1 MEKQKIKVMQLI
13 SHMDEG
19 GAQRI
24 VLNYLEDLKN
34 DSDIETK
41 LYVYRKATNS
51 HWDKIIKEKELN
63 VEYLNAQASKVKIP
77 YIKRWFNRRLA
88 EKQWEKA
95 IKEFK
100 PDVVH
105 VHISEFLLFT
115 LKPIVNSRV
124 PVRFTTLHDDPSRKK
139 GKKLRIISHAFQKEQ
154 FIPVCIT
161 KEQALIGQK
170 CFGFKDYEVV
180 KNGIDVQN
188 IKEKMVSKDKA
199 RELYNIPNDA
209 YVIIGVGRLSDQ
221 KNFGLLIDA
230 FNIVLKQRP
239 NALLIIA
246 GKGPELA
253 NLQKKTK
260 KLKIEDKVRFIGS
273 QDNIVPL
280 YCAAD
285 IMGIPSI
292 KEPCSLV
299 LLESQVCGLRNVI
312 SSAVP
317 DESIITDKVKK
328 MLPNATNEDWANA
341 LQDQSYNGKAVCNM
355 SENEV
360 HFVSQRMKDLYIK
373 YWKKYKNKEN

>member
-1 MEKQKIKVMQLI
+1 M
-13 SHMDEG
+13 
-19 GAQRI
+19 
-24 VLNYLEDLKN
+24 
-34 DSDIETK
+34 
-41 LYVYRKATNS
+41 
-51 HWDKIIKEKELN
+51 
-63 VEYLNAQASKVKIP
+63 
-77 YIKRWFNRRLA
+77 
-88 EKQWEKA
+88 
-95 IKEFK
+95 
-100 PDVVH
+100 
-105 VHISEFLLFT
+105 
-115 LKPIVNSRV
+115 
-124 PVRFTTLHDDPSRKK
+124 
-139 GKKLRIISHAFQKEQ
+139 
-154 FIPVCIT
+154 
-161 KEQALIGQK
+161 
-170 CFGFKDYEVV
+170 

-260 KLKIEDKVRFIGS
+260 KFKIEDKVRFIGS

-341 LQDQSYNGKAVCNM
+341 LLDQSYNGKAVCNM